1 MTRARGY
8 TAAMTKRIALLTLLS
23 CLLAAC
29 GNKGPLVLP
38 DAPAPADT
46 SVDTPAETPAEAP
59 AAAPPDT
66 PAAPAAEPPAGDDA
80 GTPATRP

>member
-38 DAPAPADT
+38 DKPAPAG
-46 SVDTPAETPAEAP
+46 TPAETPPE
-59 AAAPPDT
+59 T
-66 PAAPAAEPPAGDDA
+66 PAAPATEPPAGSDA
-80 GTPATRP
+80 GAPATQP

>member
-1 MTRARGY
+1 
-8 TAAMTKRIALLTLLS
+8 MTKRIALLTLLS

-38 DAPAPADT
+38 DAPAPA
-46 SVDTPAETPAEAP
+46 ETPADAP
-59 AAAPPDT
+59 SDT

>member
-38 DAPAPADT
+38 DQAPAGTPADAP
-46 SVDTPAETPAEAP
+46 VDAP
-59 AAAPPDT
+59 AGTPTDM
-66 PAAPAAEPPAGDDA
+66 PAAPATEPPADA
-80 GTPATRP
+80 GTPAPQP

>member
-8 TAAMTKRIALLTLLS
+8 TATMTKRIALLTLLS

-38 DAPAPADT
+38 DAPAPA
-46 SVDTPAETPAEAP
+46 ETPADAP
-59 AAAPPDT
+59 SET
-66 PAAPAAEPPAGDDA
+66 PAAPATEQPAGDSA
-80 GTPATRP
+80 GTPATQP

>member
-38 DAPAPADT
+38 DQAPAGTPADAP
-46 SVDTPAETPAEAP
+46 VDAP
-59 AAAPPDT
+59 AGTPTDM
-66 PAAPAAEPPAGDDA
+66 PAAPATEPPADA
-80 GTPATRP
+80 GTPATQP